1 MPLGTSW
8 TSVLEKSRSHCDG
21 SAGTA
26 DTESKVTQSGW
37 QPHKSKSSTLMW
49 VSHIIFKRCEGLTVT
64 LRQASHSAMLLD
76 VRFHIMRKGIQMNLE
91 SNSLICLVRRQ
102 GGGECASG
110 EAESELTFF
119 LECWQL
125 LPFEKQQGNWRC
137 WERFKGVC
145 VTTTLVRRP
154 GPTKIKQD

>member
-1 MPLGTSW
+1 MCATWDLLNKCPGEIKITLWWVSQYCRHRMKGYAIR
-8 TSVLEKSRSHCDG
+8 LANSREQILHTD
-21 SAGTA
+21 
-26 DTESKVTQSGW
+26 
-37 QPHKSKSSTLMW
+37 
-49 VSHIIFKRCEGLTVT
+49 VSHIIFKRCKCLNVT
-64 LRQASHSAMLLD
+64 LRQDLHSAMLLD
-76 VRFHIMRKGIQMNLE
+76 IRFHIMRKGIQMNSE
-91 SNSLICLVRRQ
+91 SNSLICLVLRQ

-137 WERFKGVC
+137 WERFKRVC
-145 VTTTLVRRP
+145 ITTTLVRRP